1 MNTGVDGNKLVQVLN
16 IARHFYRSSFRHVV
30 KSTLEGT
37 VLGVRYKNRISE
49 GARLNVTHI
58 NGTLTIF

>member
-1 MNTGVDGNKLVQVLN
+1 MNTGVDGNKLVQVSN

-37 VLGVRYKNRISE
+37 VLGIRYKNRISE
-49 GARLNVTHI
+49 GVRLNVTHI